1 MLALAAHTASA
12 VVRESPRP
20 RTEAIDPASVGSPS
34 AVPVPCASMRSMADG
49 ASPVAS
55 RAAVKS
61 RRCAEPFG
69 AVRLA
74 LRPSCRTAPPETVA
88 SEQALAAASTRT
100 VAAPTPSLRAYP
112 LAAASNVLHRP
123 STDSMPAAAAPSVGC
138 GTSLRLTAAARAP
151 SQSPLRAARHAP
163 CSATSADEQAVS
175 TLMHGP
181 CMPST
186 NERRPHATDIV
197 SPVTAYTDEG
207 RSDESSAQSGRSM
220 PTKTPS
226 PPPSSDERRAPAP
239 CSASYPTSSSSR
251 CCGSIAAT
259 SAGGIAKK
267 VASNPSTPTM
277 KPPCLARSPMAPSG

>member
-1 MLALAAHTASA
+1 VGATTTAVARRSSTKGLSCRSCALPQASRRGSAASSRCRPSCPEGASVCPMLALAAHTASA

-74 LRPSCRTAPPETVA
+74 LRPSCRTTTAPTGTAE
-88 SEQALAAASTRT
+88 AAADTT
-100 VAAPTPSLRAYP
+100 APPTPSLRTYP

-123 STDSMPAAAAPSVGC
+123 SIDSIPADAAANDGC

-163 CSATSADEQAVS
+163 CSATSADEQAV
-175 TLMHGP
+175 
-181 CMPST
+181 
-186 NERRPHATDIV
+186 
-197 SPVTAYTDEG
+197 
-207 RSDESSAQSGRSM
+207 
-220 PTKTPS
+220 
-226 PPPSSDERRAPAP
+226 
-239 CSASYPTSSSSR
+239 
-251 CCGSIAAT
+251 
-259 SAGGIAKK
+259 
-267 VASNPSTPTM
+267 
-277 KPPCLARSPMAPSG
+277 